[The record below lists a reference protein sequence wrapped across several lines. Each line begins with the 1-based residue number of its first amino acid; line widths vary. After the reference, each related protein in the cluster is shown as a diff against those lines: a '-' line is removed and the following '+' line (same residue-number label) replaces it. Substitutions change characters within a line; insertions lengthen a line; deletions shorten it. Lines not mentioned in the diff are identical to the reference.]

1 MAKSDQDPFYY
12 KVEQLEELVKR
23 QQKALEIAKDLLN
36 LKDELLDLTEQQVEL
51 YKKHTNRLRRALL
64 ICCVWMIIMSIISLI
79 RLLA

>member
-12 KVEQLEELVKR
+12 KVEKLEELVKR
-23 QQKALEIAKDLLN
+23 QQKGLEMAKDLLK

-51 YKKHTNRLRRALL
+51 YKQHTKKLTRALW
-64 ICCVWMIIMSIISLI
+64 ICCGWMILMVIITAI